1 MIGGVIITGTEPK
14 RVIFRAVGN
23 SMKINGTPVA
33 GRLPNPTLALHA
45 SDGSRLAFNDDWGQ
59 APEPERTE
67 IQTSGLQP
75 EDPQE
80 PAILRTLMPGAYTT
94 IVRGVADST
103 GIALV
108 EVYEL
113 TPRGTSQLANLST
126 RAIADTKDN
135 LMIGGALVGTG
146 PVEVVVRALGP
157 SLRVEGVPIADR
169 LADPTLQV
177 VNAQGTV
184 IAENDDW
191 QSDPVQ
197 KQKIQDAGLAPEHPA
212 EAAIRLMLPAGGTT
226 FLLRGRD
233 NTTGVGLFE
242 IYEVPPAP
250 PSTGSEKDLLLLLRD

>member
-1 MIGGVIITGTEPK
+1 MIGGVVITGTEPK

-23 SMKINGTPVA
+23 SMKIQGTPVE
-33 GRLPNPTLALHA
+33 GRLPNPTLALH
-45 SDGSRLAFNDDWGQ
+45 GSNGARIAFNDDWGQ
-59 APEPERTE
+59 APEPERTQ

-80 PAILRTLMPGAYTT
+80 PAILRTLLPGAYTA
-94 IVRGVADST
+94 IVRGVNETA

-113 TPRGTSQLANLST
+113 DPAGTSHLANLST
-126 RAIADTKDN
+126 RAFVDTKDN
-135 LMIGGALVGTG
+135 LMIGGAVVGSG
-146 PVEVVVRALGP
+146 PVDAVVRALGP

-212 EAAIRLMLPAGGTT
+212 ESAIRLMLPAGGTT
-226 FLLRGRD
+226 FLLRGRE

-242 IYEVPPAP
+242 IYELRAVNAGD
-250 PSTGSEKDLLLLLRD
+250 TKVDLSR